1 MYLHQARPSAHARTP
16 QVMNAEFAR
25 RGVDA
30 VAVSADV
37 TPGRPRRVR
46 AARLLDEAAARRCVP
61 HPGLPMLAGQV
72 DLVLDFL
79 GPSGTG
85 QFHDRER
92 F

>member
-1 MYLHQARPSAHARTP
+1 
-16 QVMNAEFAR
+16 MNAEFAR

-37 TPGRPRRVR
+37 TPGDLGGSP

-72 DLVLDFL
+72 DLILDFL
-79 GPSGTG
+79 GPSETG

-92 F
+92 FLVCPD

>member
-1 MYLHQARPSAHARTP
+1 VTSA
-16 QVMNAEFAR
+16 
-25 RGVDA
+25 G
-30 VAVSADV
+30 S
-37 TPGRPRRVR
+37 R

-72 DLVLDFL
+72 DLILDFL
-79 GPSGTG
+79 GLSGTG

>member
-1 MYLHQARPSAHARTP
+1 
-16 QVMNAEFAR
+16 
-25 RGVDA
+25 
-30 VAVSADV
+30 
-37 TPGRPRRVR
+37 
-46 AARLLDEAAARRCVP
+46 
-61 HPGLPMLAGQV
+61 MLADQV